1 MNAIDDFNELFD
13 QKFSDMWIDFMIDD
27 DDPLSDTFENHAME
41 MVSCWTMYSMMHEEP
56 EAFMMLLNQISKMRK
71 IDPVGMVAMTI
82 SGQAFNPYGNSI
94 PPELDAMLY
103 MVAKTPSLE
112 LIVESF
118 NMLSHGQDAYLE
130 GETVR
135 FSAV

>member
-1 MNAIDDFNELFD
+1 
-13 QKFSDMWIDFMIDD
+13 
-27 DDPLSDTFENHAME
+27 
-41 MVSCWTMYSMMHEEP
+41 MMHEEP

-118 NMLSHGQDAYLE
+118 NMLSHGQDANLE
-130 GETVR
+130 G
-135 FSAV
+135 